1 MSACALTGHRQ
12 IEPGFS
18 LDLLQKYLEEMLE
31 NGVDTFYCGMAIGFD
46 LYCAHF
52 LLQLKERYSFR
63 LVACIPYAGQSDRFS
78 PQWKQIYRRC
88 VEDADEAVVL
98 NDTYTRQCMSERNR
112 YMVDRADF
120 VFAYCTQ
127 KKGGTAFTVRYARSK
142 GKRVFFYGEFFLPL
156 FDF

>member
-46 LYCAHF
+46 LYCAHC

-88 VEDADEAVVL
+88 VEDADEAIVL

-142 GKRVFFYGEFFLPL
+142 GKRVFFYGELFLPL